1 MDTWSSL
8 LSAEAK
14 HIARKL
20 MARVDDEIAAGYTIY
35 PPKNQIFRALELT
48 PPRTVNAVIIGQDPY
63 HGQGQANGLA
73 FSVNPGVKIPP
84 SLRNIFKE
92 LHNDVGC
99 PIPQSGDL
107 TPWAKHGV
115 LLLNTVLTVEKGL
128 PASHSTWGWQAVVL
142 DICRVC
148 LELPQPIVFIL
159 WGGHARAFA
168 AGLRISEHDNK
179 FCIYSSHPSPLGA
192 MKGNEAVP
200 AFIGSRP
207 FSKTNQLLMNA
218 SGEPVK
224 WDLSV

>member
-20 MARVDDEIAAGYTIY
+20 MTRVDDEIAAGYIIY
-35 PPKNQIFRALELT
+35 PPKNEIFRALGLT
-48 PPRTVNAVIIGQDPY
+48 PPESVKAVIIGQDPY

-92 LHNDVGC
+92 LHSDVGC

-128 PASHSTWGWQAVVL
+128 PASHSTWGWQAAVL

-207 FSKTNQLLMNA
+207 FSKTNQLLINA
-218 SGEPVK
+218 GGQPVE
-224 WDLSV
+224 WDLSA